1 MDMEQHLNK
10 KDVFAYGL
18 QDGKTKKLSII
29 QAKDMTVTDMG
40 IVIEDIKGK
49 KKHWKNKEKASF
61 GVLFLMD

>member
-49 KKHWKNKEKASF
+49 KKH
-61 GVLFLMD
+61 